1 MPSLRRH
8 QASPKAPSP
17 VRPGSGR
24 TSGTRSKLRQCARAP
39 PSFFFFFFSPLRL
52 SLQPPGCT
60 GPRGLSNRPISS
72 PQRFLRAPFKPRAQA
87 HRLGCGGGSGVR
99 GSPGD
104 SGAAL
109 CRGGG
114 QRSSGRGGRAR
125 SGAAGPPWRAP
136 ARLKEVFKPKTPGLK
151 PSRGGLFVRIR
162 GPGSGCLGWRRPR
175 GERAPGRRV
184 LGCGRGGLCRP
195 RGLSLTSPLCPAGAA
210 VARTVRASL
219 GG

>member
-8 QASPKAPSP
+8 KPA
-17 VRPGSGR
+17 
-24 TSGTRSKLRQCARAP
+24 LRLPAQCGPALAGPRARAASHGSAHARHP
-39 PSFFFFFFSPLRL
+39 LFFFFFSLRL

-87 HRLGCGGGSGVR
+87 HRLGCRGGSGVR

-109 CRGGG
+109 SRGGS

-151 PSRGGLFVRIR
+151 PSRGGLVVRIR

-195 RGLSLTSPLCPAGAA
+195 RGLSLTGPLCPAGAA